1 MCVSRGCRTY
11 DAPGRMPSAQVTRA
25 FRVPCMLHADEGK
38 DTSTFDDAVWSAP
51 LETPVKVRSQWG
63 THLVLVEG
71 RGAPVKHDDDGESA
85 TTIEQRASSL
95 PRAGEGAAW

>member
-1 MCVSRGCRTY
+1 
-11 DAPGRMPSAQVTRA
+11 
-25 FRVPCMLHADEGK
+25 MLHADEGK

-71 RGAPVKHDDDGESA
+71 RGAPVKHDDDGETDIKDFKQSRPHVN
-85 TTIEQRASSL
+85 TNQ
-95 PRAGEGAAW
+95 EGFPHSHMKIPYIYIYIYVFV